1 MLSTKDVQ
9 STGSALKKTLG
20 PGNHNVTIYDVE
32 LVPGYNPGSYQI
44 LLRVEGPN
52 LGPEFDGFLKDKN
65 NPGGPKFS
73 GQVGRVRVSPYAF
86 EDKTFADGTKVSRDT
101 TMLRAID
108 RLAIACNVQDEVKNI
123 VANDWS
129 EMIYQVKRLFIG
141 KKISVCLGAREYTNK
156 SGYKEFDLFLPKAKD
171 GKYSHTG
178 VGDAALIVF
187 NEADHIVKE
196 KAAAPVEAFE
206 PTRADQDF
214 DLF

>member
-1 MLSTKDVQ
+1 MLSTKDVPAG
-9 STGSALKKTLG
+9 GSGIKKTLG
-20 PGNHNVTIYDVE
+20 PGNYNVTIYDVE

-73 GQVGRVRVSPYAF
+73 GQVGRIRISQYAF
-86 EDKTFADGTKVSRDT
+86 EDKTFADGTKVSRDI
-101 TMLRAID
+101 TMLRVID
-108 RLAIACNVQDEVKNI
+108 RLAISCGVQDEVKNI

-129 EMIYQVKRLFIG
+129 EMINQVKRLFIG
-141 KKISVCLGAREYTNK
+141 KKISVCLAAREYTNK
-156 SGYKEFDLFLPKAKD
+156 SGYKEFDLFLPKPKD
-171 GKYSHTG
+171 SKYSHTA
-178 VGDAALIVF
+178 VGDPSLIIF

-196 KAAAPVEAFE
+196 KVAAPVEAFE
-206 PTRADQDF
+206 PTRTDQDF